1 MKKLITTLLISTM
14 LASCSLVPDYKR
26 PEVAAPGQWSNG
38 EGRQETPRL
47 AFDWWKSFGSDELNQ
62 LMAEGLNNNLDLKAS
77 FQRIEQSRASL
88 TVARSSLFPTLDA
101 SADISRSKS
110 LRDGGS
116 SINQNISGLGS
127 SSRGDGDTNFNG
139 GLQVSYEL
147 DLFGAN
153 RSEIDSSRAA
163 LLSTKYQ
170 YDALALVVMGDVSQ
184 TYFNILSARE
194 RLQIADQNLKNA
206 QEILRIVDAR
216 YQAGAASGLEMAQQ
230 KSSLGSFE
238 ANRAAILQEITVYEN
253 ALAILLAKPP
263 QTVPVAKQDL
273 NNLIIP
279 GIAPAQPSTLLT
291 RRPDIASAEADL
303 IAANADIGAA
313 RAAFFPSITLGAG
326 VSAIASPISSSMTSA
341 LSTTSAILAP
351 IFRGGALIGNLGIT
365 KARQLELAETYRK
378 TVLVAFQEVEDALA
392 AEKASAQ
399 RELSFK
405 TAMDEAQKAYDI
417 SMLRYKAGSIDF
429 QTVIDSQNALLT
441 AQQSYSLSR
450 NERLGAAISLFK
462 ALGGGWKSHQALKN

>member
-1 MKKLITTLLISTM
+1 MKKLLSALLISTI
-14 LASCSLVPDYKR
+14 LSSCSLMPDYQR
-26 PEVAAPGQWSNG
+26 PETLAPTQWSNG
-38 EGRQETPRL
+38 QGQQETPRL

-62 LMAEGLNNNLDLKAS
+62 LMADGLNNNLDLKAS
-77 FQRIEQSRASL
+77 YQRIQQ
-88 TVARSSLFPTLDA
+88 ARSSLQVTRSGLFPSLDA
-101 SADISRSKS
+101 SAD
-110 LRDGGS
+110 LS
-116 SINQNISGLGS
+116 SDRTI
-127 SSRGDGDTNFNG
+127 RGTKTSTDGDTNFST
-139 GLQVSYEL
+139 GLQVNYEL

-153 RSEIDSSRAA
+153 RANIASSEAQ

-170 YDALALVVMGDVSQ
+170 HDALALIVMGDVSQ

-216 YQAGAASGLEMAQQ
+216 YQAGSASGLEVAQQ

-238 ANRAAILQEITVYEN
+238 ANRASIVNEITVYEN

-273 NNLIIP
+273 NNLIVPEINP
-279 GIAPAQPSTLLT
+279 TQPSTLLT

-313 RAAFFPSITLGAG
+313 RAAFFPSINLGAG
-326 VSAIASPISSSMTSA
+326 VSAIASPISDSMTA
-341 LSTTSAILAP
+341 GLTTASSILAP
-351 IFRGGALIGNLGIT
+351 IFSGGSLLGNLGIT

-378 TVLVAFQEVEDALA
+378 VVLVAFQEVEDSLA
-392 AEKASAQ
+392 AEKASAE
-399 RELSFK
+399 RERAFK

-429 QTVIDSQNALLT
+429 QTVIDSQGALLT

-450 NERLGAAISLFK
+450 NERLTAAINLFK
-462 ALGGGWKSHQALKN
+462 ALGGGWQSNQALK